1 MKNKL
6 LNKSFVII
14 AVLAALA
21 LLISGWSGYID
32 PRLFWPAAFTS
43 LVFPY
48 LYILT
53 GVLFLVGLMIKNHRA
68 WLLFILLIGFSTLFR
83 QSFFNISLPEPTSDG
98 LKILSHNIGSS
109 LPANR
114 PAEWNFYLNQKA
126 DILCFQEW
134 QLSNPSVKKI
144 RDSIEKN
151 YYSTLKEAVN
161 ARPIFSKHPIL
172 SKGILD
178 SRSKGNGTT
187 WADILYHQDTL
198 RIYNVHL
205 VSNRI
210 SGQTEQLMNA
220 VNIKNAST
228 WQKIKRVLNRYKEAL
243 LLRTDQAEELKKV
256 MDHSPHPFI
265 LAGDFNDIPSTYIF
279 RLLSG
284 QLNDAWLQSG
294 NGLAYTYA
302 GKLPFLH
309 IDQVL
314 CSQSLKGTNFT
325 IHRVRYSDHFP
336 VTATLKVSR

>member
-144 RDSIEKN
+144 RDSIEKTIILPSKRLSMPDP
-151 YYSTLKEAVN
+151 YFQSTLSS
-161 ARPIFSKHPIL
+161 P
-172 SKGILD
+172 KG
-178 SRSKGNGTT
+178 S
-187 WADILYHQDTL
+187 
-198 RIYNVHL
+198 
-205 VSNRI
+205 
-210 SGQTEQLMNA
+210 
-220 VNIKNAST
+220 
-228 WQKIKRVLNRYKEAL
+228 
-243 LLRTDQAEELKKV
+243 
-256 MDHSPHPFI
+256 
-265 LAGDFNDIPSTYIF
+265 
-279 RLLSG
+279 
-284 QLNDAWLQSG
+284 
-294 NGLAYTYA
+294 
-302 GKLPFLH
+302 
-309 IDQVL
+309 
-314 CSQSLKGTNFT
+314 
-325 IHRVRYSDHFP
+325 
-336 VTATLKVSR
+336 